1 MSSLLEKVIPYFGS
15 FSKPISGPVCITFIV
30 KIFLVYF
37 RKEELNFP
45 PLEKPHVMV
54 LTSIFELRF
63 TILMEK
69 VAKITGD
76 NKYSPS
82 WFYRSLGWALVEL
95 AKKYNENQPLIV

>member
-1 MSSLLEKVIPYFGS
+1 MSSLLEKVISDFGS
-15 FSKPISGPVCITFIV
+15 FSKPISGPACITFIV

-37 RKEELNFP
+37 RKEELSYP
-45 PLEKPHVMV
+45 PLEKPHAMA

-76 NKYSPS
+76 NKYILS
-82 WFYRSLGWALVEL
+82 WFIGA
-95 AKKYNENQPLIV
+95 